1 MVRADALASFSFS
14 KAMKTSQANELSNR
28 LEDIL
33 PQTQCTKCGYPDC
46 RGYAEAMAGGDIL
59 PNRCPP
65 GGIEGIR
72 RLSQILAPIYPKDAF
87 DLHPQI
93 DPECGVER
101 PRPVAF
107 IDPQKCIGCTL
118 CIQACPVDAI
128 VGASKQ
134 MHVVLTEWCTGCD
147 LCIPPCPVD
156 CISMI
161 NVTGNATGWN
171 AWSSELA
178 DISRKRYHD
187 REQRLGREQKDNDER
202 LAKKASAKLL
212 AVNADTPISDADK
225 KEQVRKR
232 TIITAAIARALQNK

>member
-1 MVRADALASFSFS
+1 
-14 KAMKTSQANELSNR
+14 MKTTQANELSDR

-46 RGYAEAMAGGDIL
+46 RDYAEAMASGEAL

-65 GGIEGIR
+65 GGIEGIQ
-72 RLSQILAPIYPKDAF
+72 RLSKILVPIYPQDAF
-87 DLHPQI
+87 NLNPTI

-161 NVTGNATGWN
+161 DVTEDKTGWN
-171 AWSSELA
+171 AWSQDLA
-178 DISRKRYHD
+178 DISRQRYHD
-187 REQRLGREQKDNDER
+187 REQRLDREQKDNDDR
-202 LAKKASAKLL
+202 LAKKAAAKLI
-212 AVNADTPISDADK
+212 AVNADKPASDEQL
-225 KEQVRKR
+225 KEQERKR
-232 TIITAAIARALQNK
+232 AIIAAAIVRAQQKK

>member
-1 MVRADALASFSFS
+1 MSH
-14 KAMKTSQANELSNR
+14 ANYLVDL

-46 RGYAEAMAGGDIL
+46 RGYAEAMASGDVL

-65 GGIEGIR
+65 GGVEGIK
-72 RLSQILAPIYPKDAF
+72 RLSEALITVYPQDAF
-87 DLHPQI
+87 ELHPTI

-101 PRPVAF
+101 PRPVAL

-134 MHVVLTEWCTGCD
+134 MHIVLTKWCTGCD

-156 CISMI
+156 CISMV
-161 NVTGNATGWN
+161 NVTENKTGWN
-171 AWSSELA
+171 AWSQELA
-178 DISRKRYHD
+178 DISRERYHE
-187 REQRLGREQKDNDER
+187 RESRLDREQKDNDDR
-202 LAKKASAKLL
+202 LAKKAANKLA
-212 AVNADTPISDADK
+212 AVNAESPSSADEQ
-225 KEQVRKR
+225 KEQERKR
-232 TIITAAIARALQNK
+232 AIIAAAIARAQEKK

>member
-1 MVRADALASFSFS
+1 MNINQV
-14 KAMKTSQANELSNR
+14 NELADR
-28 LEDIL
+28 LEDLL
-33 PQTQCTKCGYPDC
+33 PQTQCTKCGFPDC
-46 RGYAEAMAGGDIL
+46 RGYAEALASGETL

-65 GGIEGIR
+65 GGIEGIE
-72 RLSQILAPIYPKDAF
+72 RLSQILAPIYPQDAF
-87 DLHPQI
+87 NLHPTI
-93 DPECGVER
+93 DPDCGAER

-161 NVTGNATGWN
+161 DVTADKTGWD
-171 AWSSELA
+171 AWSPVLA

-187 REQRLGREQKDNDER
+187 REVRLDREQKDNDER
-202 LAKKASAKLL
+202 LAKKAAAKLV
-212 AVNADTPISDADK
+212 AVNAEEATSAEEE
-225 KEQVRKR
+225 KEKERKR
-232 TIITAAIARALQNK
+232 AIIAAAIARAQQKI

>member
-1 MVRADALASFSFS
+1 MSHQNKLID
-14 KAMKTSQANELSNR
+14 Q

-46 RGYAEAMAGGDIL
+46 RGYAEAMASGDAL

-65 GGIEGIR
+65 GGVEGIK
-72 RLSQILAPIYPKDAF
+72 RLTKALIQIYPQDAF
-87 DLHPQI
+87 DLHSTI

-101 PRPVAF
+101 PRPIAF

-161 NVTGNATGWN
+161 DITGKNTGWD
-171 AWSSELA
+171 AWSQALA

-187 REQRLGREQKDNDER
+187 REMRLDREQRDNDDR
-202 LAKKASAKLL
+202 LAKKAAAKLKM
-212 AVNADTPISDADK
+212 VNSESPKSNEDL
-225 KEQVRKR
+225 KEQERKR
-232 TIITAAIARALQNK
+232 AIIAAAIARAQQKK

>member
-1 MVRADALASFSFS
+1 M
-14 KAMKTSQANELSNR
+14 QAKQVKELTDH
-28 LEDIL
+28 LEDLL

-46 RGYAEAMAGGDIL
+46 RSYAQALAKGEAS

-65 GGIEGIR
+65 GGVEGIK
-72 RLSQILAPIYPKDAF
+72 RLSQALSPIYPQDAF
-87 DLHPQI
+87 NLHPRI

-161 NVTGNATGWN
+161 DVTNNKTGWD
-171 AWSSELA
+171 AWPQELA
-178 DISRKRYHD
+178 DLSHKRYYDRAQRID
-187 REQRLGREQKDNDER
+187 RERKDNDER
-202 LAKKASAKLL
+202 LAKKAAAKLV
-212 AVNADTPISDADK
+212 AVDAEPPNSSEEE
-225 KEQVRKR
+225 KEKERKR
-232 TIITAAIARALQNK
+232 AIIAAAIARAQQQK

>member
-1 MVRADALASFSFS
+1 MNP
-14 KAMKTSQANELSNR
+14 ANELSDR
-28 LEDIL
+28 LEDAL

-46 RGYAEAMAGGDIL
+46 RAYAQAMATGTIP

-65 GGIEGIR
+65 GGVEGIA
-72 RLSQILAPIYPKDAF
+72 RLSKILTPIYPQDAF
-87 DLHPQI
+87 DLYPTI
-93 DPECGVER
+93 DPDCGKAR

-161 NVTGNATGWN
+161 DVTGGATGWN
-171 AWSSELA
+171 AWTPELA
-178 DISRKRYHD
+178 EASRQRYHERD
-187 REQRLGREQKDNDER
+187 QRLEREKKDNDAR
-202 LAKKASAKLL
+202 LAKKAADKLA
-212 AVNADTPISDADK
+212 AVNAEHALSEEAKI
-225 KEQVRKR
+225 EQERKR
-232 TIITAAIARALQNK
+232 AIIAAAIARAQAKK

>member
-1 MVRADALASFSFS
+1 MNINQV
-14 KAMKTSQANELSNR
+14 NELADR
-28 LEDIL
+28 LEDLL
-33 PQTQCTKCGYPDC
+33 PQTQCTKCGFPDC
-46 RGYAEAMAGGDIL
+46 RGYAEALASGETL

-65 GGIEGIR
+65 GGIEGIE
-72 RLSQILAPIYPKDAF
+72 RLSQILAPIYPQDAF
-87 DLHPQI
+87 NLHPTI
-93 DPECGVER
+93 DPECGAER

-161 NVTGNATGWN
+161 DVTADKTGWD
-171 AWSSELA
+171 AWSPVLA
-178 DISRKRYHD
+178 DLSRKRYHD
-187 REQRLGREQKDNDER
+187 REVRLDREQKDNDER
-202 LAKKASAKLL
+202 LAKKAAAKLV
-212 AVNADTPISDADK
+212 AVNAEEATSAEEE
-225 KEQVRKR
+225 KEKERKR
-232 TIITAAIARALQNK
+232 AIIAAAIARAQQKI

>member
-1 MVRADALASFSFS
+1 MNTQQV
-14 KAMKTSQANELSNR
+14 NELADR
-28 LEDIL
+28 LEDVL

-46 RGYAEAMAGGDIL
+46 RAYAEAMASGNTL

-65 GGIEGIR
+65 GGVEGIQ
-72 RLSQILAPIYPKDAF
+72 RLSQILAPIYPQDAF
-87 DLHPQI
+87 ELHPRI
-93 DPECGVER
+93 DPECGLER

-134 MHVVLTEWCTGCD
+134 MHIVLTEWCTGCD

-161 NVTGNATGWN
+161 NVTGDQTGWN
-171 AWSSELA
+171 AWSADLA
-178 DISRKRYHD
+178 NISRKRYHA
-187 REQRLGREQKDNDER
+187 REKRLDREQKDNDER
-202 LAKKASAKLL
+202 LAKKAAAKLA
-212 AVNADTPISDADK
+212 AVNADQPQSEAERQ
-225 KEQVRKR
+225 EQERKR
-232 TIITAAIARALQNK
+232 AIIAAAIARAQQQK

>member
-1 MVRADALASFSFS
+1 
-14 KAMKTSQANELSNR
+14 MKINQANELTNR
-28 LEDIL
+28 LEDLL

-46 RGYAEAMAGGDIL
+46 RGYAEAMASGDVL

-65 GGIEGIR
+65 GGVEGIE
-72 RLSQILAPIYPKDAF
+72 RLSKVLMPIYPQDAF
-87 DLHPQI
+87 ELHPTI

-161 NVTGNATGWN
+161 DVTENKTGWD
-171 AWSSELA
+171 AWSQDLA
-178 DISRKRYHD
+178 DISRTRYHD
-187 REQRLGREQKDNDER
+187 REKRLDREQKDNDDR
-202 LAKKASAKLL
+202 LARKAATKLEV
-212 AVNADTPISDADK
+212 VNAESLSSIDEL
-225 KEQVRKR
+225 KEQERKR
-232 TIITAAIARALQNK
+232 AIIAAAIARAQQKKS

>member
-1 MVRADALASFSFS
+1 M
-14 KAMKTSQANELSNR
+14 SQANNLVDQ

-46 RGYAEAMAGGDIL
+46 RGYAEAMASGEAL

-65 GGIEGIR
+65 GGVEGIS
-72 RLSQILAPIYPKDAF
+72 RLSKILIPIYPQDAF
-87 DLHPQI
+87 ELHPTI

-101 PRPVAF
+101 PRPIAF

-161 NVTGNATGWN
+161 NITEDKTGWD
-171 AWSSELA
+171 AWSSDLA
-178 DISRKRYHD
+178 DIARKRYHERD
-187 REQRLGREQKDNDER
+187 IRLDREQKDNDDR
-202 LAKKASAKLL
+202 LAKKAAAKLQS
-212 AVNADTPISDADK
+212 VNNESPQSEEEL
-225 KEQVRKR
+225 KEQERKR
-232 TIITAAIARALQNK
+232 AIIAAAIARAQEKK